1 MFIKGADRITY
12 PLNIE
17 VTDASKTAIDYVR
30 KAGGSINL
38 VYRTQLKLKEH
49 LYPEKYPLPLRNP
62 ITPAWKIKK
71 LQRLESDRGINVEY
85 PKPKW
90 FI

>member
-1 MFIKGADRITY
+1 
-12 PLNIE
+12 
-17 VTDASKTAIDYVR
+17 
-30 KAGGSINL
+30 
-38 VYRTQLKLKEH
+38 LKLKEH

-71 LQRLESDRGINVEY
+71 LQRLEADRGINVEY